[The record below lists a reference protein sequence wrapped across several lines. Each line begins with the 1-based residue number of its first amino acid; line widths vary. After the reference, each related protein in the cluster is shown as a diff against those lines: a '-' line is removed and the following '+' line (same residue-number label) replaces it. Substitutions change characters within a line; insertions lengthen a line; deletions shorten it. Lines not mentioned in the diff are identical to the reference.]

1 MITESM
7 KVFTAVVEL
16 RNFSRAAELLKL
28 SQPSVSVHIKNLEH
42 EMGAKLIQRS
52 PKRVQMTEAGEILY
66 KHAKQILFLHQQAK
80 QEIDDLTNQV
90 TGMIRVGASFTIGE
104 YILPKIVAEYA
115 GQYPKVDFEIMISN
129 TEEVL
134 NGVSESSLDLGLIE
148 GDSSYDELQTEFF
161 LDDEMILL
169 LPSSHPLSQKRVIE
183 KGLLQN
189 QIWIMREQ
197 GSGTRTFTDRFIEE
211 GNITV
216 QRSFIFS
223 SSQGVKEAVMAGLG
237 ISLLSR
243 WTVGRELEMG
253 ELSICRIKGCPL
265 NRHLSFVQY
274 KKHAPSKAMEMF
286 REKVFNLSL

>member
-16 RNFSRAAELLKL
+16 RNFSRAAELLNL

-80 QEIDDLTNQV
+80 KEIDDLTNQV

-104 YILPKIVAEYA
+104 YILPKIVAEYT
-115 GQYPKVDFEIMISN
+115 GQYPNVDFEISISN

-134 NGVSESSLDLGLIE
+134 NGVRESLLDLGLIE
-148 GDSSYDELQTEFF
+148 GDSSYDDIEKEFF
-161 LDDEMILL
+161 LDDEMVLL
-169 LPSSHPLSQKRVIE
+169 LPSAHPLSQKKVIE
-183 KGLLQN
+183 KKLLQN

-211 GNITV
+211 NNITV
-216 QRSFIFS
+216 QRCFIFS

-253 ELSICRIKGCPL
+253 ELNICRVKGCPL
-265 NRHLSFVQY
+265 NRHLSFVRH

-286 REKVFNLSL
+286 REKVFNLTL